1 MNPDN
6 ARILRITAAAGTELA
21 DPYSGGTFTR
31 RQDAGVT
38 PAQKRFTT
46 HKAFL
51 PHAAWLGQAS
61 AHCPIFP
68 TAASRRSLVPV
79 SVPMW
84 GAVLSDPGGPLPRR
98 LANGTHAPP
107 PPSKLSPPRDAPER
121 AYAVLVRVS
130 PGYPPVAGGLHTRY
144 APVRRSPAR
153 HCCRPLPL
161 DLHVLGLPLAFI
173 LSQDQT
179 LRCNYPFSA
188 PSPALAGQARSAS
201 SLSVSGSPFRYAR
214 RRLPAAPPP
223 RSLLAVCS
231 RSMSSNSP
239 AFRPAGSRPGP
250 PAPSKTPG
258 LPGRLSFSGVQKYTF
273 FPNFQTFSKKAVQLT
288 GPPPFPLY
296 PPEGKPSI
304 KKARHFKP
312 DLLKLFARGV

>member
-1 MNPDN
+1 MGGRP
-6 ARILRITAAAGTELA
+6 LRPPTH
-21 DPYSGGTFTR
+21 R
-31 RQDAGVT
+31 R
-38 PAQKRFTT
+38 
-46 HKAFL
+46 
-51 PHAAWLGQAS
+51 
-61 AHCPIFP
+61 
-68 TAASRRSLVPV
+68 
-79 SVPMW
+79 
-84 GAVLSDPGGPLPRR
+84 PGGPLPRR

-188 PSPALAGQARSAS
+188 PSPTLAGQARSSS

-258 LPGRLSFSGVQKYTF
+258 LPGRPRPSRSRLGAQRYVFFFNPPNLSPSFFRPLSPAPCPSPEQGCKSTAFSHSAKF
-273 FPNFQTFSKKAVQLT
+273 FPKNFS
-288 GPPPFPLY
+288 
-296 PPEGKPSI
+296 
-304 KKARHFKP
+304 
-312 DLLKLFARGV
+312 

>member
-1 MNPDN
+1 MGGRP
-6 ARILRITAAAGTELA
+6 LRPPTH
-21 DPYSGGTFTR
+21 R
-31 RQDAGVT
+31 R
-38 PAQKRFTT
+38 
-46 HKAFL
+46 
-51 PHAAWLGQAS
+51 
-61 AHCPIFP
+61 
-68 TAASRRSLVPV
+68 
-79 SVPMW
+79 
-84 GAVLSDPGGPLPRR
+84 PGGPLPRR

-188 PSPALAGQARSAS
+188 PSPTLAGQARSSS

-258 LPGRLSFSGVQKYTF
+258 LPGRVGPAPLVPVWGRKGMSFFSIRQILAPLF
-273 FPNFQTFSKKAVQLT
+273 FVPSPRRPVRRPNRVAKVLLFPIPPNFSPRIFREPTPKSA
-288 GPPPFPLY
+288 
-296 PPEGKPSI
+296 
-304 KKARHFKP
+304 
-312 DLLKLFARGV
+312 